1 MFLSHFQSIE
11 NKSKWKKSAFT
22 CLYANLSR
30 NATRKMGHEER
41 YNAYKKTHP
50 VQTELGEG

>member
-30 NATRKMGHEER
+30 NAPRKMGHEER
-41 YNAYKKTHP
+41 YRA
-50 VQTELGEG
+50 